1 MNTSWQR
8 IGFFIVYTATVTIF
22 FGLLFTV
29 DGCLSGNQ
37 IRGQQGEPM
46 LTSTFLEKNGF
57 SMDQKDQY
65 VYTIEQMPLWDAL
78 HLFGFTQRDLYPVP
92 GSYRLL
98 DVQMARK
105 GEAVIYF
112 RTPLDGIHIITF
124 QQAMEANSTC
134 SVWVILNGAQ
144 RLPGKSKSSLAEH
157 PSSAE

>member
-1 MNTSWQR
+1 MSTST
-8 IGFFIVYTATVTIF
+8 GFRSLLILRTGLFTA
-22 FGLLFTV
+22 LLFAIG
-29 DGCLSGNQ
+29 GCHSGRQN
-37 IRGQQGEPM
+37 RGQQGESV
-46 LTSTFLEKNGF
+46 LTSTLLEKNGF

-98 DVQMARK
+98 DVEMARK

-112 RTPLDGIHIITF
+112 RTRLDGIHIITF

-134 SVWVILNGAQ
+134 SVWVILNGAK
-144 RLPGKSKSSLAEH
+144 RPPGKSKSSLAEH